1 MFLSSLEELMWLPHQ
16 LMSTSGTMRSN
27 MSTRQENGCFLLLCH
42 AQIYSICTF
51 CKERFH
57 KLINFSVLFLRLLL
71 PLKFYSIHFWVGSS
85 TPAHLHCIQMHLSFV
100 LRTQDKRRE
109 KAFSWMFPG
118 VEVQSEGSWCV
129 RAESWMSRSRSD
141 GVVLFFNKC
150 TF

>member
-42 AQIYSICTF
+42 AQIYSICIF

-57 KLINFSVLFLRLLL
+57 KLINFLFSCCSNSTT
-71 PLKFYSIHFWVGSS
+71 SISELAV
-85 TPAHLHCIQMHLSFV
+85 AHLHIYIVFRCTYLLFWGP
-100 LRTQDKRRE
+100 RTRDVE
-109 KAFSWMFPG
+109 KHFPGTWMFPG

-129 RAESWMSRSRSD
+129 RAKSWMSRSRGD
-141 GVVLFFNKC
+141 GVVLFFDKC